1 MPFTPKPLSI
11 EMKQAAGFGLY
22 ALKALMNGRGNELL
36 EVAET
41 NLFR

>member
-1 MPFTPKPLSI
+1 MPFTPKLPSI
-11 EMKQAAGFGLY
+11 EMKQAAGFGRY
-22 ALKALMNGRGNELL
+22 ALNALMNGRGNELL

>member
-1 MPFTPKPLSI
+1 
-11 EMKQAAGFGLY
+11 MKQAAGFGLY
-22 ALKALMNGRGNELL
+22 ALKALKNGRGNELL